1 MKISRTTALK
11 IVNELKDIINHDLT
25 FMDTSAHIIA
35 CTVKSRIGS
44 FHGATRKM
52 LDENLP
58 SLIVTSNDEYEG
70 THKGLNLAIEIEGQI
85 VAVVGITG
93 DYDTI
98 EKYAQIIKRL
108 TEILLLDE
116 VHKSQKRNTQYAKNR
131 FVYEWIFSH
140 MDWNNKNFY
149 FRGLN
154 LGIDILVP
162 RRVVVAGSVRQNDK
176 QNSRL
181 LEDKWEMVEPVVKD
195 YFKGDSRNIW
205 LLNGYKLI
213 ILVADAKDGIIRD
226 MIEDLQVKIKEK
238 CGDGLCYG
246 VDSMPAWSENT
257 HKGYARA
264 EKALLSCYNAL
275 TNEIAFY
282 GDINVEIFISEISD
296 ASKQEFIL
304 KVFGDCTKQEMSE
317 WCHILNTLYQCNG
330 SISKTAER
338 LFLHKNT
345 LQYKLNKLK
354 GQSGYDPRALG
365 DSSLFYIAIAL
376 WNSLNI

>member
-181 LEDKWEMVEPVVKD
+181 LEDKWE
-195 YFKGDSRNIW
+195 W
-205 LLNGYKLI
+205 LN
-213 ILVADAKDGIIRD
+213 
-226 MIEDLQVKIKEK
+226 
-238 CGDGLCYG
+238 
-246 VDSMPAWSENT
+246 PW
-257 HKGYARA
+257 
-264 EKALLSCYNAL
+264 
-275 TNEIAFY
+275 
-282 GDINVEIFISEISD
+282 
-296 ASKQEFIL
+296 
-304 KVFGDCTKQEMSE
+304 
-317 WCHILNTLYQCNG
+317 
-330 SISKTAER
+330 
-338 LFLHKNT
+338 
-345 LQYKLNKLK
+345 
-354 GQSGYDPRALG
+354 
-365 DSSLFYIAIAL
+365 
-376 WNSLNI
+376 